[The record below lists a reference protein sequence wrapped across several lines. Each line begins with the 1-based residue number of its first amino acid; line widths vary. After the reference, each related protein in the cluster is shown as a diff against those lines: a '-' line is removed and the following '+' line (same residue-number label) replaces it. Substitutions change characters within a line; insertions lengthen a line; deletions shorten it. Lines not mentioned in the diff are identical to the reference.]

1 MAGAD
6 SAFCHFHLC
15 HTVCGLSGKN
25 TLKSF
30 SRYYR
35 LNKGTKSILLEG
47 LGSEMEPYLTLGII
61 VIFSH
66 CILLYTG
73 SFMGC
78 DTRKGYLSSVV
89 IYLLSARGG
98 RIDRG

>member
-1 MAGAD
+1 M
-6 SAFCHFHLC
+6 
-15 HTVCGLSGKN
+15 KWN
-25 TLKSF
+25 
-30 SRYYR
+30 
-35 LNKGTKSILLEG
+35 
-47 LGSEMEPYLTLGII
+47 LTIIVGFI

-66 CILLYTG
+66 CILLYTA
-73 SFMGC
+73 SCMGC